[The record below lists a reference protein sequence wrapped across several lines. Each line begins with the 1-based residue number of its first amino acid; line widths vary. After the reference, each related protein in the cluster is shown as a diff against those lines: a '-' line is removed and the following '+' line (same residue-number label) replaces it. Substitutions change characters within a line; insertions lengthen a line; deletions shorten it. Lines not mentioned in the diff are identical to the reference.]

1 MWDTGCQQSQL
12 NGGAVTPWPVQW
24 NVTNVSNEWMGMNKW
39 NVFVLHPIAGTERKN
54 TMTMVDYSNSNSK
67 AKLGSVLDCVPHCS
81 LRWHTTASGT
91 LYGRLA

>member
-1 MWDTGCQQSQL
+1 
-12 NGGAVTPWPVQW
+12 
-24 NVTNVSNEWMGMNKW
+24 
-39 NVFVLHPIAGTERKN
+39 VLHPIAGTERKN